1 MSDKVHAIRQR
12 VDDDYDSSG
21 NYKYKSIFVPDSDKK
36 AKNKCIVM
44 DSKCFD
50 CHRILQGSEICN
62 CQDNGKG
69 KSKGKGKK
77 EKIYDIPMTALRVRV
92 DHLHEHLD
100 SGLNKLTK
108 EQIAIMVEAFGQ
120 LPADPSYYS
129 KDILIGKFI
138 GQLTRVRLDLMGDKG
153 DMDDSV
159 NDIMDDKDPSISEQ
173 AIDFWTMKNFMPSK
187 DTGSSNDKKPEI
199 YSIATPEECMPPII
213 VISLLN
219 TSEGKSRRSK
229 LNMKHE
235 LFTAFHWEDSEPHE
249 RLEMLGRAQE
259 STGTAPRQRAIFY
272 SHYSC
277 WKQVA
282 EGNINTIIAEDDA
295 LLMRALPEQWP
306 SDSIVLLGG
315 AIRTPGAWVREE
327 KEFVDIGKESNIL
340 TIVTNL
346 KQGYNDIDYK
356 NFRWTNCLAYYLP
369 VEVAKSLVKKV
380 EATRS
385 SSGKFR
391 VKPVDI
397 WLGESDWVKQLIY
410 PNPFMDMDDS
420 KTQANSPKGHQK
432 ADHYICEYM
441 RKSLSMKQ
449 GINLSARGSNTLLAE

>member
-1 MSDKVHAIRQR
+1 MSASCSDNDMDLKQKVISLVR
-12 VDDDYDSSG
+12 S
-21 NYKYKSIFVPDSDKK
+21 FK
-36 AKNKCIVM
+36 AKDIVEHETTHLPGYVTVTIKFKK
-44 DSKCFD
+44 DSRSMAAERAMLEGIFTMEKAIKE
-50 CHRILQGSEICN
+50 REKASIS
-62 CQDNGKG
+62 GKG
-69 KSKGKGKK
+69 
-77 EKIYDIPMTALRVRV
+77 EKPEHYDISTP
-92 DHLHEHLD
+92 
-100 SGLNKLTK
+100 K
-108 EQIAIMVEAFGQ
+108 E
-120 LPADPSYYS
+120 D
-129 KDILIGKFI
+129 
-138 GQLTRVRLDLMGDKG
+138 
-153 DMDDSV
+153 
-159 NDIMDDKDPSISEQ
+159 
-173 AIDFWTMKNFMPSK
+173 
-187 DTGSSNDKKPEI
+187 
-199 YSIATPEECMPPII
+199 MPPII
-213 VISLLN
+213 VISLIN
-219 TSEGKSRRSK
+219 TPEGISRRSK
-229 LNMKHE
+229 LNVKHE
-235 LFTAFHWEDSEPHE
+235 LFTAYHWEEDMEPHE

>member
-1 MSDKVHAIRQR
+1 MSSMSDKVLAIRQR
-12 VDDDYDSSG
+12 NRLQQLFGPGIKVDDDYDSSG
-21 NYKYKSIFVPDSDKK
+21 NYKYKSKSKSKSDSDK
-36 AKNKCIVM
+36 
-44 DSKCFD
+44 
-50 CHRILQGSEICN
+50 
-62 CQDNGKG
+62 
-69 KSKGKGKK
+69 
-77 EKIYDIPMTALRVRV
+77 
-92 DHLHEHLD
+92 
-100 SGLNKLTK
+100 
-108 EQIAIMVEAFGQ
+108 
-120 LPADPSYYS
+120 
-129 KDILIGKFI
+129 GKFLLVKPLDGEVFTLDTDDETTVSQVMQKI
-138 GQLTRVRLDLMGDKG
+138 HDMSEYHNMRTLDLMIGNMDGKG
-153 DMDDSV
+153 WGIAVLDLKISELNLQEENTV
-159 NDIMDDKDPSISEQ
+159 RLFTHRLEQQGFVKGYEAALKGKDKDIVSDKS
-173 AIDFWTMKNFMPSK
+173 KVGKGK

-235 LFTAFHWEDSEPHE
+235 LFTAFHWEDSEPHTSIE
-249 RLEMLGRAQE
+249 VTGRAQE

-315 AIRTPGAWVREE
+315 AIRTPGAWVHEE

-380 EATRS
+380 EATRT

-397 WLGESDWVKQLIY
+397 WLGESGWVKQLIY

-449 GINLSARGSNTLLAE
+449 GINLSARGVSTLLAE